1 MTYDD
6 KAIAHLQATK
16 DDGDEWGEEIR
27 PTQKRRLDA
36 VVSVRFDADELE
48 RIREAAPDGNV
59 SNFIRMATLK
69 TAMDDD
75 RLWLLDAGFV
85 ASSSF
90 RPKIAMLASSSEATF
105 ASGFVTSDLPRP
117 EVTLTRAT

>member
-6 KAIAHLQATK
+6 KEIAHLQATK
-16 DDGDEWGEEIR
+16 DDENEWGEEIR

-48 RIREAAPDGNV
+48 RIRDAAPDGNV

-69 TAMDDD
+69 AAMDDD

-85 ASSSF
+85 VSTSF
-90 RPKIAMLASSSEATF
+90 RPKIAISASWSDATF
-105 ASGFVTSDLPRP
+105 TSGFVTSDLPRP
-117 EVTLTRAT
+117 EVRLTKAT